1 MRYWFYDVAKLI
13 LWLVLRLRFGLE
25 VTGQEHVP
33 KTGAFVVAS
42 NHVSFLDPPVVGV
55 ACPRRLRFMAR
66 SDLFQRS
73 LLGCFLRG
81 VRVMPLRRG
90 EADIGAVREAC
101 ARLQEGEAVAIFPE
115 GTRQLSG
122 KLGRAKRGVGFLAEM
137 AKVPIIPTFVQGTF
151 QALPPDARALRRAKI
166 RVAFGPPIPYTSPPI
181 EGGASRSRHEQLAEA
196 LTYEWHRLEAQASSA
211 RMRR

>member
-13 LWLVLRLRFGLE
+13 LWLVFRLRFGLE

-122 KLGRAKRGVGFLAEM
+122 QLGRAKRGVGLLAEM
-137 AKVPIIPTFVQGTF
+137 AKVPIVPTFVQGTF
-151 QALPPDARALRRAKI
+151 QALPPEARALRRAKI
-166 RVAFGPPIPYTSPPI
+166 RVAFGPPIPYTTVSF

-196 LTYEWHRLEAQASSA
+196 LTRQWRRLEAQVRSA
-211 RMRR
+211 RTTT

>member
-1 MRYWFYDVAKLI
+1 MRYWFYDVTKLI
-13 LWLVLRLRFGLE
+13 LWLVFRLRFGLE

-66 SDLFQRS
+66 SDLFQPFF
-73 LLGCFLRG
+73 LGVFLRG
-81 VRVMPLRRG
+81 VRVMTLKRG

-101 ARLQEGEAVAIFPE
+101 ARLKAGEAVAIFPE

-122 KLGRAKRGVGFLAEM
+122 KLGRAKRGVGLLAEM
-137 AKVPIIPTFVQGTF
+137 AKVPILPTLVQGTF
-151 QALPPDARALRRAKI
+151 QALPPEARALRRAKI
-166 RVAFGPPIPYTSPPI
+166 RVAFGPLISYTDAPI

-196 LTYEWHRLEAQASSA
+196 LTHQWHRLEAQASSA
-211 RMRR
+211 RTST

>member
-1 MRYWFYDVAKLI
+1 MRYWCYDVVKLI
-13 LWLVLRLRFGLE
+13 LWLVFRLRFGLE

-33 KTGAFVVAS
+33 KTGAFVMAS

-66 SDLFQRS
+66 SDLFQRVP
-73 LLGCFLRG
+73 LGAFLRG
-81 VRVMPLRRG
+81 VRVMPLKRG

-122 KLGRAKRGVGFLAEM
+122 KLGRAKRGVGLLAEM
-137 AKVPIIPTFVQGTF
+137 AKVPIVPTFVQGTF
-151 QALPPDARALRRAKI
+151 QALPPEVLALRRAKI
-166 RVAFGPPIPYTSPPI
+166 RVAFGPPIPYTNLSF

-196 LTYEWHRLEAQASSA
+196 LTHQWHRLEAQVRSA
-211 RMRR
+211 QTQP

>member
-1 MRYWFYDVAKLI
+1 MAQSIGAR
-13 LWLVLRLRFGLE
+13 
-25 VTGQEHVP
+25 
-33 KTGAFVVAS
+33 KTGAFMIAS

-66 SDLFQRS
+66 SDLFQRVP
-73 LLGCFLRG
+73 LGLFLRG

-90 EADIGAVREAC
+90 EADIGAVREAR
-101 ARLQEGEAVAIFPE
+101 ARLQEGEAIAIFPE

-137 AKVPIIPTFVQGTF
+137 AKVPIIPAFVQGTF

-166 RVAFGPPIPYTSPPI
+166 RVAFGPPIPYTDLPL
-181 EGGASRSRHEQLAEA
+181 EGSASRSRHEQLAEA
-196 LTYEWHRLEAQASSA
+196 LTHQWHRLEAQAPSA
-211 RMRR
+211 CTEP